1 MKNQKKRASSHKDH
15 FSKILLALSLCR
27 ITEDDGFR
35 DLLSRSQ
42 MPIDER
48 DEVALAAQQR
58 RRRKPRYVGGSW
70 LFIITHSVATTR
82 IYRKD
87 PPRITVSRN

>member
-58 RRRKPRYVGGSW
+58 RRRSGGSW

-87 PPRITVSRN
+87 PPRITASRN